1 MKKGSMAVLLK
12 SRKEIDMLRE
22 AGRLVAQTFEV
33 LRPYVKPGVST
44 AELDN
49 IAEDY
54 IRSKGATPIYKGYGG
69 RPAGHGR
76 SAVPPFPG
84 TICSSIN
91 EVICHGIPSEKQI
104 LQDGDIIGVD
114 IGVSLNGWAGD
125 SCMSYAVGNV
135 NPETQRLL
143 DVTRRAM
150 ELGIEQA
157 RHGNRLGDIG
167 NAIQSYAEAQGFSV
181 VRDLVGHGI
190 GRSLHEDPNV
200 PHFGRPHTGM
210 RIQRGM
216 VITVEPM
223 INVGTYETRT
233 LSDHWTVVT
242 ADGKLSAQY
251 EHTIAITDGA
261 PELLS
266 IV

>member
-1 MKKGSMAVLLK
+1 MAVLLK
-12 SRKEIDMLRE
+12 SRKEIDRLRE

-33 LRPYVKPGVST
+33 LRPYVKPGIST
-44 AELDN
+44 EELDK

-54 IRSKGATPIYKGYGG
+54 ICSKGAIPIDKGYGAHPG
-69 RPAGHGR
+69 GHGR
-76 SAVPPFPG
+76 PAVPPFPG
-84 TICSSIN
+84 TICASVN

-114 IGVSLNGWAGD
+114 IGVLLNGWAGD

-135 NPETQRLL
+135 SPEAQRLL
-143 DVTRRAM
+143 DATKQAM

-200 PHFGRPHTGM
+200 PHFGRPNTGL
-210 RIQRGM
+210 RLQRGM

-223 INVGTYETRT
+223 INVGTYETCT

-261 PELLS
+261 RELLS
-266 IV
+266 VV